1 VPELST
7 ELPRGTPAPPR
18 AGRISKSAAT
28 LSAAE
33 IAALVTEV
41 ALEVAAEV
49 PEPKFGRRVPT
60 TRHENPH
67 LVHDPQDKQA
77 RQYGMTKRAYGTSLA
92 RFANAPVTESVKRR
106 HAGLDPRHPALK
118 EGRTVHT
125 AFVFDATQRDRV
137 LISGINN
144 AKLGRLVTKG
154 LWAGSPIY
162 HLSLEERKTCPRSCP
177 VWDACLVPETPVL
190 TADLRWIPLGDVRV
204 GDRLM
209 GFDEG
214 RDTSHRTTKVA
225 IVEAEGLTTK
235 NCYRIVTDQGTVI
248 ASDDHLWLQRRTRSS
263 YHWRTTERLKP
274 GDNLQFFSQ
283 PWTEEISYNAA
294 RLRGFVEGE
303 GYCCTFGPDG
313 LKTRVGWAQ
322 RPSVLA
328 DEIKAIAQG
337 LGFDVAEGHRVGGAA
352 HTAINHYDIRGGW
365 RAACEF
371 VGRIRPTR
379 FIEKAEELWLGH
391 ELGRRSG
398 RSAKVLS
405 IEPVGNHE
413 VVKIQTSTRTMVAGG
428 FFTHN
433 CYGNGMPAAVRFR
446 YNANLMRSLQKE
458 LAALNERHPNGFV
471 VRLHVLGDFPDL
483 DYVKAWIGWSN
494 RFRALQVEGYTAHAR
509 TSEIGQA
516 IWKMNLN
523 RPKRWQ
529 IRNSVPMDAPCEPMQ
544 VSSLWDGANSV
555 PDGIDGI
562 VCPQELGKTQTC
574 GTCALCWSPA
584 MADKRVLFLGH
595 GGRGKK

>member
-1 VPELST
+1 MPELSPG
-7 ELPRGTPAPPR
+7 LPRGTPTTPR
-18 AGRISKSAAT
+18 AGRVSKPAAT

-33 IAALVTEV
+33 IAALVSEV
-41 ALEVAAEV
+41 ALEIAAEV

-67 LVHDPQDKQA
+67 LVHDPKDKQP
-77 RQYGMTKRAYGTSLA
+77 RQYGMTKRAYGTALA
-92 RFANAPVTESVKRR
+92 RFANAPVTESVARR
-106 HAGLDPRHPALK
+106 HSGLDPRHPALK

-177 VWDACLVPETPVL
+177 VWDAC
-190 TADLRWIPLGDVRV
+190 
-204 GDRLM
+204 
-209 GFDEG
+209 
-214 RDTSHRTTKVA
+214 
-225 IVEAEGLTTK
+225 
-235 NCYRIVTDQGTVI
+235 
-248 ASDDHLWLQRRTRSS
+248 
-263 YHWRTTERLKP
+263 
-274 GDNLQFFSQ
+274 
-283 PWTEEISYNAA
+283 
-294 RLRGFVEGE
+294 
-303 GYCCTFGPDG
+303 
-313 LKTRVGWAQ
+313 
-322 RPSVLA
+322 
-328 DEIKAIAQG
+328 
-337 LGFDVAEGHRVGGAA
+337 
-352 HTAINHYDIRGGW
+352 
-365 RAACEF
+365 
-371 VGRIRPTR
+371 
-379 FIEKAEELWLGH
+379 
-391 ELGRRSG
+391 
-398 RSAKVLS
+398 
-405 IEPVGNHE
+405 
-413 VVKIQTSTRTMVAGG
+413 
-428 FFTHN
+428 
-433 CYGNGMPAAVRFR
+433 YGNGMPAAVRFR
-446 YNANLMRSLQKE
+446 YNANLMRSLPKE

-483 DYVKAWIGWSN
+483 DYVKAWIDWSN

-516 IWKMNLN
+516 ICKMNLN

-584 MADKRVLFLGH
+584 MTDKRVFFLGH